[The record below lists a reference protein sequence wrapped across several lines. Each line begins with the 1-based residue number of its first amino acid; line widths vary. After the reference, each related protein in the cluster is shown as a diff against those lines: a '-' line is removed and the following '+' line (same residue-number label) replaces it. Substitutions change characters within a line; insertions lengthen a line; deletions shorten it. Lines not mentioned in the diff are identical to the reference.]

1 MSLFGLICIH
11 CGTPV
16 VDTIDLCKN
25 CNKSYSKLCPRWAN
39 CMCFRHRKVD
49 DLKNETDQKIYLDK
63 VGGMTNTAVSD
74 IVTEANGGSV
84 SKTEPVLKLVLT
96 PKDQISEMIN
106 HPIILTPTSG
116 VIGKVTN
123 LDDLNDLPPS
133 QAKVDREAREVIGT
147 SMPHGKF
154 HIWARYY
161 IVTYKYWLLKSEV
174 IEYFARMGFKAR
186 VAHEIGTKK
195 IDYRHS
201 HVFLDCEK
209 QFNSQNPRIFDN
221 NFQLAEAEYPVGEW
235 ELRFEKGIKYSDQ
248 EHPNIGP
255 ICKKK
260 HLNRIYAYM
269 CKYDHDNDDMLTW
282 IQKDTICEDIW
293 DCPTIVEALK
303 TAERI
308 NEIPGI
314 VAAYNLRPT
323 KERAERLEAEFHWQH
338 ILICQLRG
346 LPGSKRTIHWIYDH
360 RGGMGKSDFAK
371 LARQEFN
378 KDCFVMTQFGGA
390 KDSATVIANAIDMG
404 WSGKILII
412 DLPRGAEDKSIYE
425 PMEMIKNGLLT
436 TIKYNGKTVEFNN
449 RWIIVL
455 ANFYPKITTMTY
467 DRWKIWDTS
476 VNPDYWRKT
485 PEDFKDSAGHSEP
498 WRRASNKAYADYKQ
512 IAIREEMESTYPL
525 GEGDDYGSGKI
536 IDKPYDIWDSLSPE
550 PKGTVTL
557 CKRCGVRNTTGLKVT
572 NCDDCKCSCG
582 NNLEKD
588 ENICHKCRT
597 GINRISDFEISNKLN
612 TKFDLNTEQYTI
624 ADLDDQLEKLLLI
637 RNQIARNKNLQ
648 ENVIYNVMEPEIPK
662 QRTCPVCERSP
673 VTDGFDYCRICA
685 PKATD
690 KNPKCQI
697 CCGNTP
703 ATIFAKDEET
713 WFCEDCFRDL
723 LKPAGCSC
731 EYGPDGT
738 ICQLCRKDCDGCCQ
752 GCGKQ
757 PLKCICHPLES
768 SSDDDDLTGPAYWL
782 GGNPGEPSF
791 PTFDMGT
798 DKDLSLDKSYHISQV
813 HICDSCEKTF
823 TEGGYFNK
831 VWYCNKCV
839 IASIDADTI
848 NECHACH
855 KIIDYDLK
863 DSKDRI
869 TCRSC
874 IWLNTTGLDN
884 KFMNNS

>member
-25 CNKSYSKLCPRWAN
+25 CNKSKSKLCPRWTN

-49 DLKNETDQKIYLDK
+49 DLKDEIDQKIYLDK
-63 VGGMTNTAVSD
+63 VGGMTNTAISD
-74 IVTEANGGSV
+74 IVSEANGGSV

-174 IEYFARMGFKAR
+174 IEYFAKMGFEAR

-201 HVFLDCEK
+201 HVYLDCQK
-209 QFNSQNPRIFDN
+209 QFNSQNPRVFDHS
-221 NFQLAEAEYPVGEW
+221 FQLAEAEYPVGEW
-235 ELRFEKGIKYSDQ
+235 ELRFENGIKYSDQ
-248 EHPNIGP
+248 VHPNIGP

-269 CKYDHDNDDMLTW
+269 CKYDHDNDDMLAW

-323 KERAERLEAEFHWQH
+323 KERAERLEAQFHWQH
-338 ILICQLRG
+338 ILICQLRT

-436 TIKYNGKTVEFNN
+436 TIKYNGKTVEFEN

-485 PEDFKDSAGHSEP
+485 PEDFQDKAAHSEP
-498 WRRASNKAYADYKQ
+498 WRRASNKAYSEYKQ
-512 IAIREEMESTYPL
+512 IAIREEMDSTYPIGK
-525 GEGDDYGSGKI
+525 GEDDDYGSGKI
-536 IDKPYDIWDSLSPE
+536 IDKPYDIYDSLSPE
-550 PKGTVTL
+550 PKGAVTL
-557 CKRCGVRNTTGLKVT
+557 CKRCKVMNTNSSSISL
-572 NCDDCKCSCG
+572 CDICKS
-582 NNLEKD
+582 LEPFSSTSTPPKM
-588 ENICHKCRT
+588 
-597 GINRISDFEISNKLN
+597 GG
-612 TKFDLNTEQYTI
+612 FDTNTETYNI
-624 ADLDDQLEKLLLI
+624 SDLDDQLSKLILI

-662 QRTCPVCERSP
+662 RRTCPDCGTIPISSENYDCEICFMRDHGYTYAEPETCKCCERSP
-673 VTDGFDYCRICA
+673 PMKDNVLCKIC
-685 PKATD
+685 
-690 KNPKCQI
+690 
-697 CCGNTP
+697 
-703 ATIFAKDEET
+703 
-713 WFCEDCFRDL
+713 
-723 LKPAGCSC
+723 S
-731 EYGPDGT
+731 
-738 ICQLCRKDCDGCCQ
+738 
-752 GCGKQ
+752 
-757 PLKCICHPLES
+757 ICHYCK
-768 SSDDDDLTGPAYWL
+768 GPADKWSTIHCYGTCSICLNKICKWCNRTGYDCKCNEFEAKSETKWDNCVCM
-782 GGNPGEPSF
+782 GGPCDRCSGPNSEDTSEDDP
-791 PTFDMGT
+791 
-798 DKDLSLDKSYHISQV
+798 LHISSV
-813 HICDSCEKTF
+813 RICDSCEKTF

-855 KIIDYDLK
+855 KIMDYDLR
-863 DSKDRI
+863 DSKGRI